1 MSYAEFQEDFEK
13 EGEKWSKKYDHMTED
28 EILSL
33 IEQGKWDWTYQIWF
47 SIRTKG
53 TIQKSSP
60 VLMKVLKKR
69 FTSFLHRNHCADALF
84 LIAKIKDDEL
94 KKRVKGSL
102 SRFRLSIDRMRALDE
117 LEIKLNELKTT
128 PQQGV

>member
-13 EGEKWSKKYDHMTED
+13 EGEKWSKKYDQMSED

-33 IEQGKWDWTYQIWF
+33 IKKGKWDWTYQIWF

-60 VLMKVLKKR
+60 VLMKVLRRR
-69 FTSFLHRNHCADALF
+69 FTSFLHRKHCADALF
-84 LIAKIKDDEL
+84 LIARIKDDEL
-94 KKRVKGSL
+94 KKRVTGSL
-102 SRFRLSIDRMRALDE
+102 NRFRLSFDRTRALNE
-117 LEIKLNELKTT
+117 LEIKLKTT

>member
-1 MSYAEFQEDFEK
+1 MSYARFQEDFEK
-13 EGEKWSKKYDHMTED
+13 EGEKWSKKYDQMSED

-33 IEQGKWDWTYQIWF
+33 IERGKWDWTYQIWF

-60 VLMKVLKKR
+60 ILMKVLRKR
-69 FTSFLHRNHCADALF
+69 FTSFLHRNHCTDALF

-102 SRFRLSIDRMRALDE
+102 NRFRLSIDRTRALDE
-117 LEIKLNELKTT
+117 LEIKLKTT
-128 PQQGV
+128 PQHGV